1 MVQVMLFAVLL
12 TEDKIVS
19 VFVVN
24 MISYITVFEIIR

>member
-24 MISYITVFEIIR
+24 MISYIAVFEIIR